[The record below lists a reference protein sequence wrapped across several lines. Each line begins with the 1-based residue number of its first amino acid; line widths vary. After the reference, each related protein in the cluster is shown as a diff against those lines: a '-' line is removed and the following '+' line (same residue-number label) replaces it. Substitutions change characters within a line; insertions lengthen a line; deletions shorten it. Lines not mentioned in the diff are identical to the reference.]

1 MMKILNW
8 IFRKYLRKYLS
19 KRVIKLRNGK
29 FIPDIEIVESNKAG
43 SDILSRYQERIVH
56 ELTMEILKQGLIK
69 IERQRN
75 DEFSG
80 EAITAEINIFKS
92 QKDRGLDS

>member
-19 KRVIKLRNGK
+19 KRVIKLENGK
-29 FIPDIEIVESNKAG
+29 FIPDIEIVEANKAG
-43 SDILSRYQERIVH
+43 RDILSWYRERIVH
-56 ELTMEILKQGLIK
+56 ELTMEIVKQGLIK

-75 DEFSG
+75 DEFGG
-80 EAITAEINIFKS
+80 ESITARIRIFKT
-92 QKDRGLDS
+92 RGA

>member
-1 MMKILNW
+1 MKILNW
-8 IFRKYLRKYLS
+8 IFRKYLREYLS

-29 FIPDIEIVESNKAG
+29 FIPDIEIVEGNKAG

-56 ELTMEILKQGLIK
+56 ELTMEILNQRLIK

-75 DEFSG
+75 NEFSG
-80 EAITAEINIFKS
+80 ETITAEIYIFKL
-92 QKDRGLDS
+92 QKDK

>member
-29 FIPDIEIVESNKAG
+29 FIPDIEIVEGNKAG

-56 ELTMEILKQGLIK
+56 ELFMEMLEQGLIR
-69 IERQRN
+69 IERRRN
-75 DEFSG
+75 NELGG
-80 EAITAEINIFKS
+80 ENITARIYIFKS
-92 QKDRGLDS
+92 